1 MVEQCS
7 VALSCLVFAEKP
19 DLVLSLD
26 ILQGR
31 AYPSREKKS
40 LEVVVVSGQATEGT

>member
-1 MVEQCS
+1 MYY
-7 VALSCLVFAEKP
+7 ALSCLVFIEKP

-26 ILQGR
+26 VLQGR
-31 AYPSREKKS
+31 AYLFKEKKS